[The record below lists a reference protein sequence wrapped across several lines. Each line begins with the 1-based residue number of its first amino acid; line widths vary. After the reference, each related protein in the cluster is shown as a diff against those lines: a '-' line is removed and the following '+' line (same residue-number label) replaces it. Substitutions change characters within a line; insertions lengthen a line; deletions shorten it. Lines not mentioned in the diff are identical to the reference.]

1 MNDLLRGRI
10 INRLRVGFLGVLPE
24 YQHTGV
30 AAALYLEHFNTA
42 ARSRQKTGE
51 ASFIL
56 YVRVQAPTALEAL
69 IREIRRRAKA
79 TTTTTVVLQTF
90 YEERP
95 HPLPR
100 DG

>member
-1 MNDLLRGRI
+1 
-10 INRLRVGFLGVLPE
+10 VGFLGVLPE

-56 YVRVQAPTALEAL
+56 EVNTSMNRGLEAMGGRL
-69 IREIRRRAKA
+69 VKRDARKPLAAARCDGPTGRHHDRSAFDPRANGN
-79 TTTTTVVLQTF
+79 
-90 YEERP
+90 
-95 HPLPR
+95 H
-100 DG
+100 